1 MFSLGIIL
9 FITTLIPHTL
19 TSMSCPLKIFSE
31 VTWIESFWEFSS
43 LSKPRRRIVKRQTKQ
58 ASSRFWNIGWTNLYC
73 GITLSSPRSSSAQY
87 TTEVDWWPLLSRW
100 AGIPPQQ
107 VLQNISVFSQNCL
120 WLREGEMAGAG
131 RDCWL
136 MLVEIRLASSVTAGW
151 LTGCAQRSQLS
162 FGQERS

>member
-1 MFSLGIIL
+1 M
-9 FITTLIPHTL
+9 IPHTL

-73 GITLSSPRSSSAQY
+73 GITLSSPSSSSELSVH
-87 TTEVDWWPLLSRW
+87 TTEVMWRLLLHRW
-100 AGIPPQQ
+100 AGSYPQPSKAAEQ
-107 VLQNISVFSQNCL
+107 VMHNISVFSQNCL